1 MGVFLFIWDLFLT
14 LQISNEIMLRKK
26 IVKEI
31 INEMLVQPQVK
42 CSVEKNLRVYMKDW
56 DDNILFMPTKIKMD
70 YNDDGNWIPVD
81 ITTEDFARLRNHLR
95 YRLRDNNPEE
105 AFKDFRESESF
116 FRDVKWAIQRK
127 RFAPS
132 AQKFKEVLYYANP
145 FAINTARGHKP
156 SDLKKGVMLFI
167 DMVFNKTQKKEM
179 IKNIINS
186 FIDEK
191 RFNDYFISKLNELD
205 YNQIIELYLD
215 EKGEYYPVSSEEFGK
230 KFGLDVKGSAS
241 NPEHAKKV
249 AIANFVKSI
258 WNDLDYWINSGHKT
272 ISFGFSDDDQK
283 NVKAA
288 EDFIRNE
295 LTITYPEIHFVIYDT
310 SDKET
315 KKIVISKKN

>member
-1 MGVFLFIWDLFLT
+1 
-14 LQISNEIMLRKK
+14 MLHKK
-26 IVKEI
+26 IVKGI
-31 INEMLVQPQVK
+31 IDEMLVEQKIQQP
-42 CSVEKNLRVYMKDW
+42 VEKSLRVYMKDW

-70 YNDDGNWIPVD
+70 YNDDGSWIPVD
-81 ITTEDFARLRNHLR
+81 LSTEDFARLRNHPK

-105 AFKDFRESESF
+105 AFRDFRESEPF
-116 FRDVKWAIQRK
+116 FRDIKWAVQRK

-167 DMVFNKTQKKEM
+167 AMTFTKTQKKGM

-191 RFNDYFISKLNELD
+191 RFNNYFISKLNELD

-215 EKGEYYPVSSEEFGK
+215 EKGDYYPVSSEEFGK
-230 KFGLDVKGSAS
+230 KFGLEVKGSAA
-241 NPEHAKKV
+241 NPEYAKKV
-249 AIANFVKSI
+249 AIGNFVKTI
-258 WNDLDYWINSGHKT
+258 WSDIDYWINSGHKS
-272 ISFGFSDDDQK
+272 ISFGFSDDDVR

-288 EDFIRNE
+288 EDFIRTE
-295 LTITYPEIHFVIYDT
+295 LSLQYPEIHFVVYDT
-310 SDKET
+310 SDNET

>member
-1 MGVFLFIWDLFLT
+1 
-14 LQISNEIMLRKK
+14 MLHKK
-26 IVKEI
+26 IVKGI
-31 INEMLVQPQVK
+31 IDEMLVEQKIQHP
-42 CSVEKNLRVYMKDW
+42 VEKNLRVYMKDW

-70 YNDDGNWIPVD
+70 YNDDGSWTPVD
-81 ITTEDFARLRNHLR
+81 LSTEDFARLRNHPK

-105 AFKDFRESESF
+105 AFRDFRESEPF
-116 FRDVKWAIQRK
+116 FRDIKWAVQRK

-132 AQKFKEVLYYANP
+132 AKKFKEVLYYANP

-167 DMVFNKTQKKEM
+167 DMTFTKTQKKGM

-191 RFNDYFISKLNELD
+191 RFNNYFISKLNELD

-215 EKGEYYPVSSEEFGK
+215 EKGDYYPVSSEEFGK
-230 KFGLDVKGSAS
+230 KFGLDVKGSAA
-241 NPEHAKKV
+241 NPEYAKKV
-249 AIANFVKSI
+249 AIGNFVKTI
-258 WNDLDYWINSGHKT
+258 WSDIDYWINSGHKS
-272 ISFGFSDDDQK
+272 ISFGFSDDDVR

-288 EDFIRNE
+288 EDFIRTE
-295 LTITYPEIHFVIYDT
+295 LSLQYPEIHFVVYDT
-310 SDKET
+310 SDNET

>member
-1 MGVFLFIWDLFLT
+1 
-14 LQISNEIMLRKK
+14 MLHKK

-31 INEMLVQPQVK
+31 VDEMLIEQK
-42 CSVEKNLRVYMKDW
+42 IRTLVEKNLRVYMKDW

-70 YNDDGNWIPVD
+70 YNDKGNWIPVD
-81 ITTEDFARLRNHLR
+81 VSTEDFAKLRNHPS
-95 YRLRDNNPEE
+95 YRVRNNNPEE
-105 AFKDFRESESF
+105 AFIDFKESEPF
-116 FRDVKWAIQRK
+116 FRDIKWAVQRK

-132 AQKFKEVLYYANP
+132 AKKFKEVLYHAGP

-167 DMVFNKTQKKEM
+167 NMTFTKKEKKEM

-186 FIDEK
+186 FIEEK
-191 RFNDYFISKLNELD
+191 RFNNYFFSKLNELD

-230 KFGLDVKGSAS
+230 KFGLDVKGSAA

-249 AIANFVKSI
+249 AIANFVKTI
-258 WNDLDYWINSGHKT
+258 WNDMTYWINSGHKT
-272 ISFGFSDDDQK
+272 ISFGFSDDDIK

-288 EDFIRNE
+288 VEFIKNE
-295 LTITYPEIHFVIYDT
+295 LSIQYPEIHFVVYDT
-310 SDKET
+310 SDNET

>member
-1 MGVFLFIWDLFLT
+1 
-14 LQISNEIMLRKK
+14 MLHKK

-31 INEMLVQPQVK
+31 VDEMLVEQK
-42 CSVEKNLRVYMKDW
+42 IKTLVEKNLRVYMKDW

-70 YNDDGNWIPVD
+70 YNNNGSWNPVD
-81 ITTEDFARLRNHLR
+81 VSTEDFARLRNHPS
-95 YRLRDNNPEE
+95 YRLRNNNPEE
-105 AFKDFRESESF
+105 AFRDFKESEPF
-116 FRDVKWAIQRK
+116 FRDIKWSIQRK

-132 AQKFKEVLYYANP
+132 AKKFKEVLYYAGP

-167 DMVFNKTQKKEM
+167 NMTFTKKEKKEM

-186 FIDEK
+186 FIEEK
-191 RFNDYFISKLNELD
+191 RFNNYFISKLNELD

-230 KFGLDVKGSAS
+230 KFGLDVKGSAA

-249 AIANFVKSI
+249 AIANFVKTI
-258 WNDLDYWINSGHKT
+258 WNDMNYWINSGHKT
-272 ISFGFSDDDQK
+272 ISFGFSDDDIK

-288 EDFIRNE
+288 VEFIKNE
-295 LTITYPEIHFVIYDT
+295 LYIQYPEIHFVVYDT
-310 SDKET
+310 SDNET
-315 KKIVISKKN
+315 KKIVISKKD

>member
-1 MGVFLFIWDLFLT
+1 
-14 LQISNEIMLRKK
+14 MLHKK

-31 INEMLVQPQVK
+31 IDEMLIEK
-42 CSVEKNLRVYMKDW
+42 KIKLLVEKTLRVYMKDW

-70 YNDDGNWIPVD
+70 YNENGNWIPVD
-81 ITTEDFARLRNHLR
+81 ISTEDFARLRNKPN
-95 YRLRDNNPEE
+95 YRLRNNNPEE
-105 AFKDFRESESF
+105 AFRDFKESEPF
-116 FRDVKWAIQRK
+116 FRDIKWAIQRK

-145 FAINTARGHKP
+145 FAINTARGHRP
-156 SDLKKGVMLFI
+156 SDLKRGVMMFI
-167 DMVFNKTQKKEM
+167 DMTFTKKQKKEM

-186 FIDEK
+186 FIKEK
-191 RFNDYFISKLNELD
+191 RFNNYFISKLNELD

-230 KFGLDVKGSAS
+230 KFGLDVKGGAA

-249 AIANFVKSI
+249 AIANFVKTI
-258 WNDLDYWINSGHKT
+258 WNDINYWVNSGHKK

-295 LTITYPEIHFVIYDT
+295 LAITYPEIHFVVYDT
-310 SDKET
+310 SDNET
-315 KKIVISKKN
+315 KKIVISKKD

>member
-1 MGVFLFIWDLFLT
+1 
-14 LQISNEIMLRKK
+14 MLHKK
-26 IVKEI
+26 IVKGI
-31 INEMLVQPQVK
+31 IDEMLVEQKIQQP
-42 CSVEKNLRVYMKDW
+42 VEKNLRVYMKDW

-70 YNDDGNWIPVD
+70 YNDDGSWIPVD
-81 ITTEDFARLRNHLR
+81 LSTEDFARLRNHPK

-105 AFKDFRESESF
+105 AFRDFKESEPF
-116 FRDVKWAIQRK
+116 FRDIKWAVQRK

-132 AQKFKEVLYYANP
+132 AKKFKEVLYYANP

-167 DMVFNKTQKKEM
+167 DMTFTKTQKKGM

-191 RFNDYFISKLNELD
+191 RFNNYFISKLNELD

-215 EKGEYYPVSSEEFGK
+215 EKGDYYPVSSEEFGK
-230 KFGLDVKGSAS
+230 KFGLDVKGSAA

-249 AIANFVKSI
+249 AIGNFVRAI
-258 WNDLDYWINSGHKT
+258 WNDIDYWINSGHKS
-272 ISFGFSDDDQK
+272 ISFGFSDDDVR

-288 EDFIRNE
+288 EDFIRTE
-295 LTITYPEIHFVIYDT
+295 LSFQYPEIHFVVYDT
-310 SDKET
+310 SDNET